1 METPSDAA
9 PSRLR
14 QLPTWLLSQASL
26 RAHQLLVESLA
37 TADARGYRY
46 RLLAALHEH
55 GPTSQAALSRSTGI
69 DRSDVVATVNDL
81 VGQRYVK
88 RTVDAKDRRRNVIAL
103 TARGRSQYKR
113 LDTLVTQVQDELL
126 APLSAAERQVLT
138 DLLRRVVE
146 DA

>member
-1 METPSDAA
+1 MDSPSDVA
-9 PSRLR
+9 PSRLM

-37 TADARGYRY
+37 TEDARGYHY
-46 RLLAALHEH
+46 RLLAALYEH

-103 TARGRSQYKR
+103 TARGRSQYRR